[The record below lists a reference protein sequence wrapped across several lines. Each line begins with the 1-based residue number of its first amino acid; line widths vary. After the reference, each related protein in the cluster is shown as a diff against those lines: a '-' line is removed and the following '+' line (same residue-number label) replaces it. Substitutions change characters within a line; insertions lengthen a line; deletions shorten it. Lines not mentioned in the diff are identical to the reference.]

1 MNLFKLAALFSTL
14 LLFANPGG
22 SLGLNQSE
30 AKRTPVLVE
39 LFTSEGCSSC
49 PPADAFLVR
58 LEEEQP
64 VADGQIIALE
74 EHVDYWDHQGW
85 NDPYSS
91 ADWTAR
97 QEGYVDHLKEKS
109 SFTPQIIVDGQHSV
123 SGGREREIL
132 RAIMQAS
139 HEPRADLSLKEESAS
154 TGQVNLRLRVGKFTA
169 TPGDLPEV
177 WLAVAERNLSS
188 SVTGGENAGKELR
201 HSAVL
206 RSLKRVG
213 AATAAGESSY
223 EGAAVIKLKHEWKRE
238 NLEWIAFVQE
248 KKSRKVLGAAAL
260 KPAGLPHS
268 DRWG

>member
-1 MNLFKLAALFSTL
+1 MRLFKLAALCSAVL
-14 LLFANPGG
+14 ALANPGG
-22 SLGLNQSE
+22 SRGRSQSE
-30 AKRTPVLVE
+30 AKRIPVLVE

-49 PPADAFLVR
+49 PPADAFLAQ
-58 LEEEQP
+58 LEKEQP
-64 VADGQIIALE
+64 VAGSEIIALE

-97 QEGYVDHLKEKS
+97 QVVYVDHLKENS
-109 SFTPQIIVDGQHSV
+109 SFTPQIVVDGQHSV
-123 SGGREREIL
+123 IGGREREIL
-132 RAIMQAS
+132 QAIMDAS
-139 HEPRADLSLKEESAS
+139 REPRADVSLTEESGA
-154 TGQVNLRLRVGKFTA
+154 GGPVNLHVRVGKFTA

-177 WLAVAERNLSS
+177 WLGVAERNLSS

-206 RSLKRVG
+206 RSLKKLG
-213 AATAAGESSY
+213 TATAPGESSY
-223 EGAAVIKLKHEWKRE
+223 EGAAAIKLKREWKRE

-260 KPAGLPHS
+260 KSAAYAQ
-268 DRWG
+268 

>member
-1 MNLFKLAALFSTL
+1 MRFFTLAALCSAL
-14 LLFANPGG
+14 LAFANPGG
-22 SLGLNQSE
+22 SRGRSQSE

-49 PPADAFLVR
+49 PPADAFLAR
-58 LEEEQP
+58 LEQEQP
-64 VADGQIIALE
+64 LAESEIIALE

-97 QEGYVDHLKEKS
+97 QVVYVDHLREKS
-109 SFTPQIIVDGQHSV
+109 SFTPQIVVDGEHSV
-123 SGGREREIL
+123 IGGREREIL
-132 RAIMQAS
+132 QAIMDAS
-139 HEPRADLSLKEESAS
+139 HEPRADVSLTEESEAA
-154 TGQVNLRLRVGKFTA
+154 GPVNLRVRVGKFTA

-188 SVTGGENAGKELR
+188 SVTGGENAGRELR

-206 RSLKRVG
+206 RSLKKLG
-213 AATAAGESSY
+213 AATATGESSY
-223 EGAAVIKLKHEWKRE
+223 EGAAAIKLKREWKRE

-260 KPAGLPHS
+260 KSAGS
-268 DRWG
+268 AQ